1 MEAALLMIKSDCAE
15 LTLSSLSAQLAV
27 STDWP
32 SSAQQSGQRERERER
47 ERGELR
53 SLTSSNTN

>member
-32 SSAQQSGQRERERER
+32 SSAQHSQDRER